1 MISVRPTA
9 PGDLP
14 RRAEVLITETFAS
27 GLITEGVLP
36 AVEHAHECLLV
47 EAATV
52 IPRAA
57 SIMGYLAG
65 GRALQTM
72 LFAYEVAG
80 FDLSPFN
87 EFGPSMLPADLD
99 HVPHSILSRD
109 AQFIRFDFQQR
120 QFPAGEWP
128 VEFVS
133 VNHGICVG
141 VVQWIRL
148 ELDSAT
154 TYENRPSQDSSFVG
168 HWSHLVHRFPRPLLL
183 KPGDRVPVLFKHDRS
198 QIAITLL
205 K

>member
-1 MISVRPTA
+1 
-9 PGDLP
+9 
-14 RRAEVLITETFAS
+14 
-27 GLITEGVLP
+27 
-36 AVEHAHECLLV
+36 
-47 EAATV
+47 
-52 IPRAA
+52 
-57 SIMGYLAG
+57 MGYLAG
-65 GRALQTM
+65 GRALETM

-99 HVPHSILSRD
+99 HVSHSILSQD
-109 AQFIRFDFQQR
+109 AQFIRFDFQQS

-128 VEFVS
+128 IEFVS

-148 ELDSAT
+148 ELDSLT
-154 TYENRPSQDSSFVG
+154 TYENRPSQDSGFVG